1 MADKKAPGRPKRAPA
16 PKRSE
21 SPKKF
26 TLDSSETK
34 DQNDAKIDQSTD
46 KAKETNKQDLA
57 GKEKVSDFP
66 DISSEVLGEEKDN
79 ELERVKAELKKLK
92 AEKSSKVVEVKI
104 DAPKGVRIRPSQLKK
119 QTHTVY
125 VAKKRGD
132 EWGAIQEREM
142 SEPAYN
148 AIAKDMSLKVT
159 LPKNSR
165 LVEPELKGC
174 KDC

>member
-1 MADKKAPGRPKRAPA
+1 MHNFKKLNVIKVMAPKAKGRPRTKPA
-16 PKRSE
+16 
-21 SPKKF
+21 
-26 TLDSSETK
+26 TDNLK
-34 DQNDAKIDQSTD
+34 DQDNGKIDQSTD
-46 KAKETNKQDLA
+46 KAKETTKQDLA
-57 GKEKVSDFP
+57 GKEEVSEFP
-66 DISSEVLGEEKDN
+66 NISTEVLGDDKDA
-79 ELERVKAELKKLK
+79 EIKELKAQLEK
-92 AEKSSKVVEVKI
+92 ATQSSKVVEVKTN
-104 DAPKGVRIRPSQLKK
+104 APKEVKVRPSQSRK

-132 EWGAIQEREM
+132 EWGEVQTREM

-165 LVEPELKGC
+165 LVEPEIKGC